1 MLGSEPKSS
10 PLQTVTL
17 FKLVKTLSMLE
28 LIYVWHSATAVTLL
42 ERQPESK
49 PFYKL
54 TILLNLHIFYL
65 SLLSCNFTTNRE
77 LNLNAQIDLDHY
89 VKLVVNWTC
98 LSCVWPKLISICFY
112 HLAGI
117 SVQHISSVTL
127 QKSTSGCSLE
137 LNRLFSSMIGWS
149 ETCR

>member
-28 LIYVWHSATAVTLL
+28 VIYVWHSATAVTLL

-89 VKLVVNWTC
+89 VKLVVN
-98 LSCVWPKLISICFY
+98 
-112 HLAGI
+112 
-117 SVQHISSVTL
+117 
-127 QKSTSGCSLE
+127 
-137 LNRLFSSMIGWS
+137 
-149 ETCR
+149 